1 MNSLLFCHALYRE
14 DLLEKVIGA
23 TSIVFFCALQVR
35 PKGIS
40 TSRLIKPDID
50 KMDIEEKDE
59 EGEEEKSIIAEDN
72 DDDLMTDIEYDDDD
86 SKSDI
91 DRAILRIKRGKRKAL
106 KERRLLAVSSID
118 GIIDFWK
125 QILFVSGL
133 TPSSSERALQSFV
146 DETHD
151 FDPYAFKRKTIT
163 TLMRY
168 LPAMWGH
175 EDISSLPPSTV
186 RNLLD
191 LMQVAIKSL
200 QDSKLFPLQSA
211 VSERDRL
218 RTTIIT
224 PSPADGP
231 SFPGPISTSPIVA
244 VARRRDDRDNLFR
257 VSTGTVAILTDMGFR
272 DEDVRRLAVQ
282 YRTNS
287 VSALSNHLLE
297 LGSNPEPETTP
308 TADTTVT
315 STSDAVVVTDTSE
328 ANSVSL
334 SLDST
339 SSSSSVPVPDS
350 DPETNTNAGLDP
362 LTKEC
367 AVSAI
372 DNAPTAI
379 SATTGISDSLA
390 SITVVKPLP
399 LISRRPTE
407 ELHKDK
413 AVLQTI
419 TKKVFRMVPLSCLRL
434 IERGLVSAGGEWGIE
449 VSSVN
454 QVILLFVYACKIG
467 QAPVDMPICFYVQ

>member
-1 MNSLLFCHALYRE
+1 MIFKHFPYRGRQEVNSLLFCHALYRD
-14 DLLEKVIGA
+14 DLLENVIGA
-23 TSIVFFCALQVR
+23 TSIVFFCALQGR
-35 PKGIS
+35 PKSAS
-40 TSRLIKPDID
+40 TSCLIKPDAEN
-50 KMDIEEKDE
+50 MDVEVQDEK
-59 EGEEEKSIIAEDN
+59 EEEKEKVIVMEDN
-72 DDDLMTDIEYDDDD
+72 DDDLMAEEEYDDDD

-224 PSPADGP
+224 PSPADAP
-231 SFPGPISTSPIVA
+231 SGPGPVSTSMVTA
-244 VARRRDDRDNLFR
+244 AATNARRRDDRDYLFR

-272 DEDVRRLAVQ
+272 DEDIRRLAVQ

-287 VSALSNHLLE
+287 VSALTNHLLE
-297 LGSNPEPETTP
+297 LASNPEPETTSIG
-308 TADTTVT
+308 DTTVT
-315 STSDAVVVTDTSE
+315 SSSDAVAVAVTVTETSE
-328 ANSVSL
+328 ANSV
-334 SLDST
+334 T
-339 SSSSSVPVPDS
+339 SSSNSASSSVPVPVAVA
-350 DPETNTNAGLDP
+350 DPETSANDALDP
-362 LTKEC
+362 LTEEYT
-367 AVSAI
+367 VSAM
-372 DNAPTAI
+372 DDASPPI
-379 SATTGISDSLA
+379 SATTATSDSLT
-390 SITVVKPLP
+390 SITVIKPLP

-407 ELHKDK
+407 ELHRDK
-413 AVLQTI
+413 AILQTI
-419 TKKVFRMVPLSCLRL
+419 TKRVFRMVPLSCLRL

-454 QVILLFVYACKIG
+454 QVT
-467 QAPVDMPICFYVQ
+467 